1 MMSRDKRLDDEVN
14 EQLKQENDM
23 SLKDLPDINL
33 LPPYQREGRRLYYLF
48 IFLLICLLI
57 AYVYIGYDYFT
68 TKSHLSDVDDEYAI
82 LSDEYDELEER
93 VNQKQAEES
102 NLADAVAFV
111 ENYNMP
117 AAIFI
122 EELNDLIPDNN
133 YLSEYQ
139 YSSQEAQI
147 VTHFESLDLISR
159 YTTDLLAFN
168 YVQDV
173 KVDQINTIE
182 LKDEDELESFSIIP
196 RYEADFSLQID
207 KHELKKGA
215 TEADE

>member
-23 SLKDLPDINL
+23 SVKDLPDINL

-68 TKSHLSDVDDEYAI
+68 TKSHLSDVDDEYAV

-182 LKDEDELESFSIIP
+182 LKDEDELESYSIIP